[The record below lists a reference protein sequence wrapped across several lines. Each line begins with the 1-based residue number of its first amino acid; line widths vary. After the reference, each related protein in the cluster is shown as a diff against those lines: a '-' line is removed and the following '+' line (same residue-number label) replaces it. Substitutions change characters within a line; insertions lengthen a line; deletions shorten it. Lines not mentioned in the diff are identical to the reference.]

1 MKRPIRAIEKKR
13 EKRFSLCGKGVE
25 GLGNTEDRILAAA
38 EKVFAEKGLRGARTT
53 DIASLARVTP
63 SLINYHY
70 GSKENLYRLV
80 IENYYMTVQ
89 RRMLPILI
97 EEGLAPQDKFRKLI
111 TAGIE
116 ILAEKNHVA
125 RILLR
130 ESIDKGKY
138 VNEVLSKPYLRE
150 MFDMAERFVFSNM
163 KPSAYPR
170 TDTIHLIS
178 NIFGCMTMFFIAS
191 STIWEFWR
199 KDVYSRKMIEER
211 KEESSISCSTAWDPG
226 SDEPGK
232 CHTVL
237 SLSRGPV

>member
-1 MKRPIRAIEKKR
+1 MKRSVRPIRRKKHER
-13 EKRFSLCGKGVE
+13 SSLSGNRFERLRS
-25 GLGNTEDRILAAA
+25 TEDRILAAA
-38 EKVFAEKGLRGARTT
+38 EKVFAEKGLKGARTT
-53 DIASLARVTP
+53 DIASLSRVTP

-70 GSKENLYRLV
+70 GGKENLYRVV

-97 EEGLAPQDKFRKLI
+97 EEGLAPQEKLKKLI
-111 TAGIE
+111 RAGIE
-116 ILAEKNHVA
+116 ILAEKDHVA

-163 KPSAYPR
+163 KPSAHPT

-191 STIWEFWR
+191 STIWEFWK
-199 KDVYSRKMIEER
+199 KDVYSRRMIEER
-211 KEESSISCSTAWDPG
+211 KEEVIDFVFNGVG
-226 SDEPGK
+226 S
-232 CHTVL
+232 
-237 SLSRGPV
+237 RFR

>member
-1 MKRPIRAIEKKR
+1 VRLPVGSTKGKKGR
-13 EKRFSLCGKGVE
+13 SVSAGAKGARKHSS
-25 GLGNTEDRILAAA
+25 TEDRILVAA
-38 EKVFAEKGLRGARTT
+38 EKIFAEKGLKGARTT
-53 DIASLARVTP
+53 EIASLAGVTP

-70 GSKENLYRLV
+70 GGKENLYRIV
-80 IENYYMTVQ
+80 IENYYVTVQ
-89 RRMLPILI
+89 RRMLPIMLENGI
-97 EEGLAPQDKFRKLI
+97 APAEKLKKLI
-111 TAGIE
+111 AAGIE
-116 ILAEKNHVA
+116 ILAEKDHVA

-163 KPSAYPR
+163 KPSSHPR

-199 KDVYSRKMIEER
+199 KDVFSRKMIEER
-211 KEESSISCSTAWDPG
+211 KEEVIDFVFNGVG
-226 SDEPGK
+226 SRFK
-232 CHTVL
+232 
-237 SLSRGPV
+237 

>member
-1 MKRPIRAIEKKR
+1 MKGSVRPIRRKKHER
-13 EKRFSLCGKGVE
+13 SSLSGNRVE
-25 GLGNTEDRILAAA
+25 RLRSTEDRILAAA
-38 EKVFAEKGLRGARTT
+38 EKVFAEKGLKGARTT
-53 DIASLARVTP
+53 DIASLSRVTP

-70 GSKENLYRLV
+70 GGKENLYRVV

-89 RRMLPILI
+89 RRMLPIMM
-97 EEGLAPQDKFRKLI
+97 EEGLAPQDKLKKLI

-116 ILAEKNHVA
+116 ILAEKDHVA

-163 KPSAYPR
+163 KPSSHPR

-199 KDVYSRKMIEER
+199 KDVYSRRMIEER
-211 KEESSISCSTAWDPG
+211 KKEVIDFVFNGVG
-226 SDEPGK
+226 S
-232 CHTVL
+232 
-237 SLSRGPV
+237 RFR